1 MLIDPLT
8 LLSFCYRIYI
18 NWRCCDVA
26 VAQINYL
33 SLNKQDSIEQARGR
47 SHRKVLVQIF
57 MLYDMQLGGFKLFML
72 CNSKQEETI
81 NVKSKKTE
89 IYQKKKPWSQV
100 NVHLQKSKLIMKIK
114 CQFIL

>member
-1 MLIDPLT
+1 MLIDLLT

-81 NVKSKKTE
+81 NAKSKKIE
-89 IYQKKKPWSQV
+89 IYQKKNLGHK
-100 NVHLQKSKLIMKIK
+100 
-114 CQFIL
+114 